1 MDHFLGD
8 KMVCFFAKNY
18 DRRLTEVEKLRR
30 QTNVLV
36 ERLQEAESRNNKLM
50 KVKKAKT
57 EEIMQLE
64 RKLAES
70 EKKNKQ
76 LTEKLISFEENE
88 LLDSE

>member
-1 MDHFLGD
+1 MDCSPI
-8 KMVCFFAKNY
+8 KNVCVY

-30 QTNVLV
+30 QTDVLV
-36 ERLQEAESRNNKLM
+36 ERLQEAESRNNQLM

-70 EKKNKQ
+70 EKKNKK

-88 LLDSE
+88 LLDWE